1 MCDVQ
6 KIDERILKCYNAIAS
21 FDDNLRLRYKYS
33 MKIRWE
39 DLVKQNIKNFKKY
52 TFLLEQLVKKEI
64 KLKYRSSVL
73 GVFWTLLEPIL
84 TMLVLTLVFES
95 MFRKGIE
102 YIPVYILSGRLL
114 YTFFS
119 NSTKA
124 ATKSIRKNGAMIK
137 KVYVPKYIYPLSA
150 IIANYIMF
158 LISLVVLVI
167 TALFLR
173 MPITWHIVEII
184 IPLALLFVMCLG
196 VGLILAT
203 MSVFFRDLEY
213 LWGVA
218 LMLIMYTCA
227 IFYHPNSLIDAG
239 KGWVLDLN
247 PLYAII
253 ANFRNSLYGL
263 PQDTY
268 YLVFAAIFS
277 FASLFIGLF
286 AFYKNQDK
294 FILNI

>member
-1 MCDVQ
+1 
-6 KIDERILKCYNAIAS
+6 
-21 FDDNLRLRYKYS
+21 
-33 MKIRWE
+33 MKQHI
-39 DLVKQNIKNFKKY
+39 NNFKKY

-73 GVFWTLLEPIL
+73 GVFWTLLEPFL
-84 TMLVLTLVFES
+84 TMLVLAFVFQS
-95 MFRKGIE
+95 MFEKNIP
-102 YIPVYILSGRLL
+102 YIPVYILSCRLL

-124 ATKSIRKNGAMIK
+124 ATKSIRRNSAMIK

-158 LISLVVLVI
+158 LISLIVLVL

-173 MPITWHIVEII
+173 IEVTWHLLEAI
-184 IPLALLFVMCLG
+184 IPLSLLFVTALG

-213 LWGVA
+213 LWGVV
-218 LMLIMYTCA
+218 LMLVMYTCA
-227 IFYHPNSLIDAG
+227 IFYDPSKLIASG
-239 KGWVLDLN
+239 REWIFRIN
-247 PLYAII
+247 PLYAVI
-253 ANFRNSLYGL
+253 ANFRNSIYGA

-268 YLVFAAIFS
+268 YLWLSVIFS
-277 FASLFIGLF
+277 FGTLFIGIF
-286 AFYKNQDK
+286 VFYKNQDK

>member
-1 MCDVQ
+1 MRQ
-6 KIDERILKCYNAIAS
+6 HIS
-21 FDDNLRLRYKYS
+21 
-33 MKIRWE
+33 
-39 DLVKQNIKNFKKY
+39 NFKKY

-73 GVFWTLLEPIL
+73 GVFWTLLEPFL
-84 TMLVLTLVFES
+84 TMLVLALVFES
-95 MFRKGIE
+95 LFNKKID
-102 YIPVYILSGRLL
+102 YVPVYILSGRLL

-124 ATKSIRKNGAMIK
+124 ATKSIRRNSAMIK

-158 LISLVVLVI
+158 LISLVVLVL
-167 TALFLR
+167 TAAVLK
-173 MPITWHIVEII
+173 MPVNWHIFEVIL
-184 IPLALLFVMCLG
+184 PLALLFVTALG
-196 VGLILAT
+196 VGMILAT
-203 MSVFFRDLEY
+203 LSVFFRDLEY

-227 IFYHPNSLIDAG
+227 IFYEPSRLIESG
-239 KGWVLDLN
+239 KEWIFKMN
-247 PLYAII
+247 PIYAII
-253 ANFRNSLYGL
+253 ENFRNSLYGM

-268 YLVFAAIFS
+268 YLWFSVIFS
-277 FASLFIGLF
+277 FGTLLVGFF
-286 AFYKNQDK
+286 VFYKNQDK

>member
-1 MCDVQ
+1 MEVV
-6 KIDERILKCYNAIAS
+6 
-21 FDDNLRLRYKYS
+21 
-33 MKIRWE
+33 
-39 DLVKQNIKNFKKY
+39 VKQHINNFKKY

-64 KLKYRSSVL
+64 KLKYRSSLL
-73 GVFWTLLEPIL
+73 GVFWTLLEPFL

-95 MFRKGIE
+95 MFEKKIE

-124 ATKSIRKNGAMIK
+124 ATKSIRKNSAMIK

-150 IIANYIMF
+150 ILANYIMF
-158 LISLVVLVI
+158 LISLIVLVL
-167 TALFLR
+167 TALFMR
-173 MPITWHIVEII
+173 MPVNWHLIEAI
-184 IPLALLFVMCLG
+184 IPLSLLFVMALG
-196 VGLILAT
+196 VGLILST

-227 IFYHPNSLIDAG
+227 IFYEPSRLINSG
-239 KGWVLDLN
+239 RGWILRLN
-247 PLYAII
+247 PLYAVI
-253 ANFRNSLYGL
+253 ANFRNSLNGIAL
-263 PQDTY
+263 DSY
-268 YLVFAAIFS
+268 YLWFSVIFS
-277 FASLFIGLF
+277 FGTLFIGIF
-286 AFYKNQDK
+286 VFYKNQDK

>member
-1 MCDVQ
+1 
-6 KIDERILKCYNAIAS
+6 
-21 FDDNLRLRYKYS
+21 
-33 MKIRWE
+33 MKQHI
-39 DLVKQNIKNFKKY
+39 NNFKKY

-73 GVFWTLLEPIL
+73 GVFWTLLEPFL
-84 TMLVLTLVFES
+84 TMLVLAFVFQS
-95 MFRKGIE
+95 MFEKNIP

-124 ATKSIRKNGAMIK
+124 ATKSIRRNSAMIK

-158 LISLVVLVI
+158 LISLIVLVL

-173 MPITWHIVEII
+173 IEVTWHLLEAI
-184 IPLALLFVMCLG
+184 IPLSLLFVTALG

-213 LWGVA
+213 LWGVV
-218 LMLIMYTCA
+218 LMLVMYTCA
-227 IFYHPNSLIDAG
+227 IFYDPSKLIASG
-239 KGWVLDLN
+239 REWIFRIN
-247 PLYAII
+247 PLYAVI
-253 ANFRNSLYGL
+253 ANFRNSIYGA

-268 YLVFAAIFS
+268 YLWLSVIFS
-277 FASLFIGLF
+277 FGTLFIGIF
-286 AFYKNQDK
+286 VFYKNQDK